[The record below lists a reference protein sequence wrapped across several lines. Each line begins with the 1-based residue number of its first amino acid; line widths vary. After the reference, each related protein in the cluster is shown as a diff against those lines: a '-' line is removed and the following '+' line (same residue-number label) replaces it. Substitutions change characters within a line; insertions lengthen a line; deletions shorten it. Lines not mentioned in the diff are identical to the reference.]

1 MKINIEIDQSNA
13 AFEQGYDSLTGMSNS
28 AIETQRILHELVRW
42 KLPFQGQGF
51 HEGPIYD
58 LNGNKCGKWEVINK

>member
-1 MKINIEIDQSNA
+1 MKINIDIDKSND
-13 AFEQGYDSLTGMSNS
+13 AFTGENDW
-28 AIETQRILHELVRW
+28 IETQRILADLVRK

-51 HEGPIYD
+51 HTGIIRD